1 MVKYKPGGALPLD
14 GGGVGGSPHGPLPP
28 DGGGGGPSGPL
39 PPGGGGGGGALTP
52 GGGGAPPGWGG
63 SGAVYNVVVSD
74 FENGKLEMDI
84 IERRRISSVE
94 ACMRISQIIP
104 KLIKF
109 ITYSYL
115 KVQVVKCYQTL
126 WKRIL

>member
-1 MVKYKPGGALPLD
+1 M
-14 GGGVGGSPHGPLPP
+14 GGSPNGLVP

-63 SGAVYNVVVSD
+63 GGAVCNVVVSD

-84 IERRRISSVE
+84 IERRRISSAE
-94 ACMRISQIIP
+94 ACMRISQMVP
-104 KLIKF
+104 RLIKF

-115 KVQVVKCYQTL
+115 KVQFVKCYQTL
-126 WKRIL
+126 AKHILS